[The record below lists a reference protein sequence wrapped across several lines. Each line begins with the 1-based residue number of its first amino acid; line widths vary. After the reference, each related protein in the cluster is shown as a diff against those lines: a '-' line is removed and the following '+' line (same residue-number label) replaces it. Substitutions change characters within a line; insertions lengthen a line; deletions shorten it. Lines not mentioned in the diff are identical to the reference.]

1 MPKGTPLY
9 MRMAQK
15 DMELERDAL
24 EEKKK
29 RLEEIR
35 AFYQPMDS
43 RDIREHALKYDF
55 NRLVKDEEIL
65 EKRRA

>member
-15 DMELERDAL
+15 DKELERDAL